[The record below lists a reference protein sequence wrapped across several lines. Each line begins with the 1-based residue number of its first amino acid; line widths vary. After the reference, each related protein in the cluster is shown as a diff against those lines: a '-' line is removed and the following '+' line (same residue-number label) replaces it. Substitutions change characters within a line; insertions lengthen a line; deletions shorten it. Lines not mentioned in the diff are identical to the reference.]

1 MDLLL
6 AIKEFCDKLIE
17 YGLYP
22 KRKKPSLGKL
32 EKMADQCIKGKF
44 QKLERFIPK
53 ETTKEQLAELS
64 LLMDRIKE
72 VVYNE
77 TNNE

>member
-6 AIKEFCDKLIE
+6 AVKEFCDKLIE
-17 YGLYP
+17 YNFYP
-22 KRKKPSLGKL
+22 KRKKPSFGKI
-32 EKMADQCIKGKF
+32 EKMADYCIRGKF
-44 QKLERFIPK
+44 QKLERLIPSNAT
-53 ETTKEQLAELS
+53 EEQVLELKT
-64 LLMDRIKE
+64 LMDKIKE

>member
-6 AIKEFCDKLIE
+6 AIKEYCDKLIE
-17 YGLYP
+17 YDFYP

-44 QKLERFIPK
+44 QKLERFVPSNAT
-53 ETTKEQLAELS
+53 EEQTLELKT
-64 LLMDRIKE
+64 LMDKIKE